1 MAEMDTRKSQLDQ
14 LTAAFSKFSLDLVNR
29 GGNNNMGGNNG
40 GNNGPGQ
47 YNGPRQDDNGPRQFN
62 NSARYTSSRNPG
74 PRPQQDNQNCSICGE
89 AGHWRGGCQILQDM
103 IQKGIVHIRN
113 GMVYQGES
121 GDRLVNRAGYRT
133 IAEAALAQHQS
144 SGAT

>member
-1 MAEMDTRKSQLDQ
+1 
-14 LTAAFSKFSLDLVNR
+14 
-29 GGNNNMGGNNG
+29 
-40 GNNGPGQ
+40 
-47 YNGPRQDDNGPRQFN
+47 
-62 NSARYTSSRNPG
+62 
-74 PRPQQDNQNCSICGE
+74 
-89 AGHWRGGCQILQDM
+89 M

-144 SGAT
+144 SGATSQVSIVPINSIFATSTAVVEATVDAAEK